1 MAAQYIQ
8 AGATGMVITLTVQD
22 EDGAVVN
29 LSTAT
34 TTEIVL
40 KPPQGFAVT
49 KTASIVSP
57 ATDGKI
63 RYVTEAGVM
72 NPPGKWKAQAHVA
85 LSGGSEYWS
94 TIFEFTV
101 GANL

>member
-22 EDGAVVN
+22 EAGVAVN
-29 LSTAT
+29 LTTAT
-34 TTEIVL
+34 TTEIIL
-40 KPPQGFAVT
+40 KPPQGFALT
-49 KTASIVSP
+49 KTASVVSP

-63 RYVTEAGVM
+63 RYVTESGVI
-72 NPPGKWKAQAHVA
+72 NPPGKWKAQAHVV

-94 TIFEFTV
+94 TIFEFQV

>member
-22 EDGAVVN
+22 EAGAAVN
-29 LSTAT
+29 LTTAT
-34 TTEIVL
+34 TTEIIL

-49 KTASIVSP
+49 KTASVVSP

-63 RYVTEAGVM
+63 RYVTESGVI
-72 NPPGKWKAQAHVA
+72 NPPGKWKAQAHVI

-94 TIFEFTV
+94 TIFEFQV

>member
-22 EDGAVVN
+22 EAGVAVN
-29 LSTAT
+29 LTTAT
-34 TTEIVL
+34 TTEIIL
-40 KPPQGFAVT
+40 KPPQGFAIT
-49 KTASIVSP
+49 KTASVVSP

-63 RYVTEAGVM
+63 RYVTEAGVLGV
-72 NPPGKWKAQAHVA
+72 PGKWKAQAFVA
-85 LSGGSEYWS
+85 LSGGAEYYS
-94 TIFEFTV
+94 TTIDFVV